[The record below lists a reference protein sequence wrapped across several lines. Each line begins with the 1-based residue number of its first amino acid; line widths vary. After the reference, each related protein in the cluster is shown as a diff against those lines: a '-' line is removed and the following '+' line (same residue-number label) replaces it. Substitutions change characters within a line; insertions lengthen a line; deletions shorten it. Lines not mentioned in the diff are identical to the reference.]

1 MPSSLPDRLE
11 LARRLHDG
19 PAQQLVAIGLA
30 LDELVS
36 NPLISKDTRT
46 ALRNLRLQVIDTSKS
61 LRSEIYTLRRLTF
74 TDVKAEVA
82 ARLQNIVSEIE
93 LPEAILKPE
102 IEDALSRSLIE
113 IVRNCQR
120 HSKANRFQIK
130 SHKRRR
136 ILEVLASDDGTG
148 RIRNQ
153 QRSLGLKSITEP
165 IIEIGGTVTLNTGS
179 NGSTYKIEI
188 PLK

>member
-1 MPSSLPDRLE
+1 LPSSLPNRLE

-19 PAQQLVAIGLA
+19 PAQQLVVIGLA

-36 NPLISKDTRT
+36 NPLISKETRT

-93 LPEAILKPE
+93 LPKAILKPE

-136 ILEVLASDDGTG
+136 TLEVLASDDGTG

-179 NGSTYKIEI
+179 NGSTYQIEI
-188 PLK
+188 SLR

>member
-1 MPSSLPDRLE
+1 MLSSLPDRLE

-19 PAQQLVAIGLA
+19 PAQQLVALGLA

-36 NPLISKDTRT
+36 NPLISKETRT
-46 ALRNLRLQVIDTSKS
+46 ALRNLRLQVIDTGKS

-93 LPEAILKPE
+93 LPKAILKPE

-113 IVRNCQR
+113 IARNCQR

-136 ILEVLASDDGTG
+136 TLEVLASDDGTG

>member
-36 NPLISKDTRT
+36 NPLISKETRT

-74 TDVKAEVA
+74 VDLKAEVA
-82 ARLQNIVSEIE
+82 ARLQSIVS
-93 LPEAILKPE
+93 
-102 IEDALSRSLIE
+102 
-113 IVRNCQR
+113 
-120 HSKANRFQIK
+120 
-130 SHKRRR
+130 
-136 ILEVLASDDGTG
+136 
-148 RIRNQ
+148 
-153 QRSLGLKSITEP
+153 
-165 IIEIGGTVTLNTGS
+165 
-179 NGSTYKIEI
+179 
-188 PLK
+188 